1 MYAATGGLH
10 KHWPLT
16 LRHWQD
22 EEDRGSIASVMS
34 ESILL
39 IVPSMDGLQTNPMY
53 VSKPVCV
60 CVCTVHPF
68 CGLKEEHSRKNAAP
82 VMTD

>member
-1 MYAATGGLH
+1 
-10 KHWPLT
+10 
-16 LRHWQD
+16 
-22 EEDRGSIASVMS
+22 MS

-60 CVCTVHPF
+60 CVLYIPSVDWKKSIPGKMQHP
-68 CGLKEEHSRKNAAP
+68 
-82 VMTD
+82 